1 MSKETDKISQGF
13 EKAFEEAGDV
23 SVDTDVAS
31 QQRSRRQREVDNW
44 NIETGRRIAA
54 SEGIELDDARL
65 RVVNSLRDY
74 YLEHG
79 LAEHGRELGDM
90 LDERFSAEGGRKYLR
105 ELFPQG
111 PVAQGMKIAGLPVPA
126 PTCTLCGCHK
136 IQPWSIQN

>member
-1 MSKETDKISQGF
+1 MSKETDKISEGF

-31 QQRSRRQREVDNW
+31 QQRSRRQRELDNW

-105 ELFPQG
+105 ELFPEG

-126 PTCTLCGCHK
+126 HTEDEGFGTAR
-136 IQPWSIQN
+136 

>member
-1 MSKETDKISQGF
+1 MSKDTEKISQGF

-23 SVDTDVAS
+23 SVDTDVDS
-31 QQRSRRQREVDNW
+31 QQRSRRQRELDSW
-44 NIETGRRIAA
+44 DIEKGRRIAA
-54 SEGIELDDARL
+54 SEGLELNDARL

-105 ELFPQG
+105 ELFPGG
-111 PVAQGMKIAGLPVPA
+111 PVAQGMKIAGLPVPGYTEDEGFGTA
-126 PTCTLCGCHK
+126 R
-136 IQPWSIQN
+136 

>member
-31 QQRSRRQREVDNW
+31 QQRSRRQRELDNW

-65 RVVNSLRDY
+65 RVVNSLREY

-79 LAEHGRELGDM
+79 LAEYGRELGDM

-105 ELFPQG
+105 ELFPEG

-126 PTCTLCGCHK
+126 HTEDEGFGTAR
-136 IQPWSIQN
+136 